1 MWGEVKRLIKLGFE
15 KYPKRKIGFLIG
27 IIFGVA
33 IINFGFFQTLFAFF
47 CGVIGLY
54 IGSRF
59 DDGDDLIDSTLKRID
74 KNLSDKIRHWKLHWK
89 FKL

>member
-1 MWGEVKRLIKLGFE
+1 MWEEVKTLIKSYF
-15 KYPKRKIGFLIG
+15 KVYPKRKIGFLIG
-27 IIFGVA
+27 VLFGVA

-59 DDGDDLIDSTLKRID
+59 DDGDDLVDTTLKAIENSVPDR
-74 KNLSDKIRHWKLHWK
+74 WKYWK
-89 FKL
+89 YFN

>member
-1 MWGEVKRLIKLGFE
+1 MWEEVKKLVKLLFENYPNRKLGF
-15 KYPKRKIGFLIG
+15 LAG
-27 IIFGVA
+27 IICGVA

-59 DDGDDLIDSTLKRID
+59 DDGDNLVDSTLKSLEDVVPDR
-74 KNLSDKIRHWKLHWK
+74 WKYWK
-89 FKL
+89 YFN

>member
-1 MWGEVKRLIKLGFE
+1 MWGEVKKLIKLGFE
-15 KYPKRKIGFLIG
+15 HYPKRKLGFLIG

-59 DDGDDLIDSTLKRID
+59 DDGDDLVDTTLKALEDAMPDR
-74 KNLSDKIRHWKLHWK
+74 WKYWK
-89 FKL
+89 YFN

>member
-1 MWGEVKRLIKLGFE
+1 MWGEVKKLIKLGFE
-15 KYPKRKIGFLIG
+15 TYPKRKIGFLVG
-27 IIFGVA
+27 VLFGVL

-59 DDGDDLIDSTLKRID
+59 DDGDDLIDATLRALEESMPD
-74 KNLSDKIRHWKLHWK
+74 RWKYWK
-89 FKL
+89 YFN

>member
-59 DDGDDLIDSTLKRID
+59 DDGDDLVDATLRALEEAMPD
-74 KNLSDKIRHWKLHWK
+74 RWKYWK
-89 FKL
+89 YFN

>member
-1 MWGEVKRLIKLGFE
+1 MWEEVKKLIKLAFE
-15 KYPKRKIGFLIG
+15 TYPKRKFGFLIG

-59 DDGDDLIDSTLKRID
+59 DDGDDLIDATLKALEEAVPDR
-74 KNLSDKIRHWKLHWK
+74 WKYWK
-89 FKL
+89 YFN